1 MNRNQTQF
9 NQHDSKHYHF
19 PRTSREAFGRALTDD
34 DFAGEAFDTE
44 VHKGDKAVVVVCI
57 IIAICILFGL
67 VG

>member
-1 MNRNQTQF
+1 MKQNQF

-19 PRTSREAFGRALTDD
+19 PRTSREAFGMPI
-34 DFAGEAFDTE
+34 TE
-44 VHKGDKAVVVVCI
+44 LDEVDVPHEGDKAVAVVCI